1 MRSTLG
7 SDYESSDE
15 EREDVTRPK
24 KTETKNFGFQD
35 IEDQQSQMVEILKDI
50 SKPVTVDEPEVKIWL
65 DQSHATN
72 RKLPQVPHNT
82 PAQPQEGM
90 SP

>member
-1 MRSTLG
+1 
-7 SDYESSDE
+7 
-15 EREDVTRPK
+15 
-24 KTETKNFGFQD
+24 
-35 IEDQQSQMVEILKDI
+35 MVEILKDI